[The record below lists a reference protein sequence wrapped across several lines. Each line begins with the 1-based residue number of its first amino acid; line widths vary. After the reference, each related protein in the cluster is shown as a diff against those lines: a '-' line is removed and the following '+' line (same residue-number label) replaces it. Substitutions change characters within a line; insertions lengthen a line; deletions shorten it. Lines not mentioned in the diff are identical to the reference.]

1 MHISDRLVLALLC
14 GLLCGSSSSV
24 VIVLVLVQLS
34 HVLMLY
40 LQERY
45 IVLLYILIF

>member
-1 MHISDRLVLALLC
+1 MHISDRLLLALLC
-14 GLLCGSSSSV
+14 GLLCGSSSV
-24 VIVLVLVQLS
+24 VIVIVLVQLS
-34 HVLMLY
+34 HVLTLY